1 MRYQRIVVPAIMLA
15 GLTVGF
21 AEEAAK
27 VEAEKKPE
35 VAVSAEK
42 AAPEKHEMRRMREGG
57 EGRPEGL
64 RRPGGERFR
73 EMRVAEGMDG
83 AVGQSMLIRMFED
96 PEACKAM
103 GLEPEARE
111 KIAASFKQI
120 DESINV
126 KRAEL
131 GELQVSQGKLMSSR
145 ASEEEVMAAVD
156 KVWKCRADIAKLQTS
171 KVIQLRSHLSDEQI
185 KKIDEIRNEQFRTRR
200 MRQEDG
206 AEGGKPRGPREE
218 RGKPED
224 RMPPPPKAAE

>member
-1 MRYQRIVVPAIMLA
+1 MRYQSIVVPAIMLA
-15 GLTVGF
+15 GMAVGF

-27 VEAEKKPE
+27 VETEKKPE
-35 VAVSAEK
+35 PAVRAEK
-42 AAPEKHEMRRMREGG
+42 PAPEKHEMRRMREGG
-57 EGRPEGL
+57 D
-64 RRPGGERFR
+64 RRPDGVRLR

-83 AVGQSMLIRMFED
+83 TGGRDMLIRMLED

-103 GLEPEARE
+103 GLEPEARK
-111 KIAASFKQI
+111 KIAESFKKI
-120 DESINV
+120 DESIDA
-126 KRAEL
+126 KRKEL
-131 GELQVSQGKLMSSR
+131 GELQANQGKLISGR

-185 KKIDEIRNEQFRTRR
+185 RKIDEARNERFRTRR
-200 MRQEDG
+200 MRQGDG

-218 RGKPED
+218 GKGKPED